1 MYINYKRSHSNFTEI
16 AIFHD
21 RLMKKTARFSKVK
34 LTVDQATVKLDYYYF
49 FFKVLVGVRVIFLL
63 NCSLI
68 LSLSKHKN
76 VGVFLRQNYII
87 SL

>member
-1 MYINYKRSHSNFTEI
+1 MEI

-68 LSLSKHKN
+68 LFLSKHKN